1 MRVAIVPRS
10 KQGWRRLDRR
20 PELRKEKP
28 LGRNIIVAIIAEL
41 SLEVD
46 SQNSLDMH
54 VQSGLF
60 LLHGYLRFQRA
71 VSVESPLGLGR
82 KKPAAVP

>member
-1 MRVAIVPRS
+1 M
-10 KQGWRRLDRR
+10 
-20 PELRKEKP
+20 
-28 LGRNIIVAIIAEL
+28 VAIIAEL